1 MKFVVAVNQEDTER
15 TGVEPGMQEVY
26 VHLYLLS
33 EEDRKALFA
42 CSASIS
48 ETTRRLW
55 GPVIGG
61 HYGRK
66 THHVLFRCPASLE
79 TQDILTECF
88 RCLSEMEILRKALQ
102 QKAAENVEFFR
113 TLPVD
118 PDIAS
123 YQITSLRNR
132 LVGGVQEDQA
142 AFDDYLTRCRKAA
155 VERERPTADA
165 IRKIGHLPLTEYG
178 GRGLQTVKH
187 IVGPIRDALG
197 EDYARLYSEGV
208 KRAEEINASLLKK
221 EEVRKAKVH
230 ARMIKWLQD
239 RGETILVAKIE
250 EGFSCGADL
259 RKAAFEK
266 AVASIYLVVPQQ
278 SSINPENQWDGFE
291 DVRSPSNAAF
301 LLYQE
306 LRRRGVCCSIKVST
320 RIKEEDSEDTE
331 DLGRQEVIVCDFP
344 CPWDPA
350 GDKSYTGLVVS
361 SPTFRCNV

>member
-123 YQITSLRNR
+123 YQITALRHR
-132 LVGGVQEDQA
+132 LVGGVQEDQD
-142 AFDDYLTRCRKAA
+142 AFDDYVSRCRQAA
-155 VERERPTADA
+155 VERERPTAEA
-165 IRKIGHLPLTEYG
+165 IRKIGHLPLKEYG
-178 GRGLQTVKH
+178 DRGRQTVNH
-187 IVGPIRDALG
+187 ISGPLRDALG
-197 EDYARLYSEGV
+197 EDYARLYVEASR
-208 KRAEEINASLLKK
+208 RADEINASLLKK
-221 EEVRKAKVH
+221 EEKRKAAVR
-230 ARMIKWLQD
+230 ARMLEWLLEQ
-239 RGETILVAKIE
+239 GEEFLADKIE
-250 EGFSCGADL
+250 EGFSCGAEL
-259 RKAAFEK
+259 RKAAYDR
-266 AVASIYLVVPQQ
+266 ASASIYLAVPARG
-278 SSINPENQWDGFE
+278 SIDPTNQWDGLE
-291 DVRSPSNAAF
+291 EVRNPSNAVF
-301 LLYQE
+301 VLYKE
-306 LRRRGVCCSIKVST
+306 LKRRGVSCSIGLST
-320 RIKEEDSEDTE
+320 RIREESEDTE
-331 DLGRQEVIVCDFP
+331 DLGRQEVIFCDFP
-344 CPWDPA
+344 CPWDPE
-350 GDKSYTGLVVS
+350 GDKEYTSLVIS
-361 SPTFRCNV
+361 SPTFRTNV